1 MSKVIAI
8 GEALIDFIPHEKGRE
23 LKNVDNFLRV
33 PGGAPL
39 NVVAAVCKLGGKGK
53 MLTKLGE
60 DAFGD
65 IIIDTIKPLGVDVS
79 SILRTR
85 EANTA
90 LAFVSL
96 KEDGERDF
104 SFYRNP
110 SADML
115 LKAEEIKE
123 EDFNSGDIL
132 HFCSV
137 SLIDAPIK
145 NAHKKAIEYAKKNNC
160 IISFDPNIRL
170 PLWETP
176 KKCRDAILEF
186 IPMANII
193 KVSDEELEFI
203 TGIKDEREALK
214 SLFVGSVEVI
224 IYTKGVNGAEL
235 ITKDNIS
242 FAPSYKVKVE
252 DTTGA
257 GDSFIGAILYKISSK
272 NLSLNNLVNLSEENK
287 KEILVFANATAAV
300 TVSKKGAIG
309 ALPNI
314 KEVNEMIESNQ

>member
-39 NVVAAVCKLGGKGK
+39 NVVAAVCKLGGNGK
-53 MLTKLGE
+53 MLTKLGQ

-176 KKCRDAILEF
+176 EKCREAILEF

-214 SLFVGSVEVI
+214 SLFVGSVEVV
-224 IYTKGVNGAEL
+224 IYTKGVNGAEF

-272 NLSLNNLVNLSEENK
+272 SLDVNNLVNLSEEDK

-314 KEVNEMIESNQ
+314 KEVNEMIKNN

>member
-39 NVVAAVCKLGGKGK
+39 NVVAAVCKLGGNGK
-53 MLTKLGE
+53 MLTKLGQ

-65 IIIDTIKPLGVDVS
+65 IIIDTIKPLGVDVL

-145 NAHKKAIEYAKKNNC
+145 EAHKKAIEYAKKNNC

-176 KKCRDAILEF
+176 EKCREAILEF

-224 IYTKGVNGAEL
+224 IYTKGVNGAEF

-257 GDSFIGAILYKISSK
+257 GDSFIGAILYKISYK
-272 NLSLNNLVNLSEENK
+272 NLSLNNLINLSEEDK

-314 KEVNEMIESNQ
+314 KEVNEMIKNN

>member
-1 MSKVIAI
+1 MSKVISI
-8 GEALIDFIPHEKGRE
+8 GEALIDFIPHEKGIE

-39 NVVAAVCKLGGKGK
+39 NVVAAVCKLGGNGK

-65 IIIDTIKPLGVDVS
+65 IIIDTVKPFGVDVS
-79 SILRTR
+79 GILRTK
-85 EANTA
+85 ESNTA

-96 KEDGERDF
+96 KKDGEREF

-115 LKAEEIKE
+115 LTAEEIKE
-123 EDFNSGDIL
+123 EDFNSGDVL

-145 NAHKKAIEYAKKNNC
+145 EAHKRAIEYATKNNC
-160 IISFDPNIRL
+160 IISFDPNVRL
-170 PLWETP
+170 PLWETTE
-176 KKCRDAILEF
+176 KCRKVILEF
-186 IPMANII
+186 IPMANIL

-203 TGIKDEREALK
+203 TGIKDETRALE
-214 SLFVGSVEVI
+214 SLFIGKVEVV
-224 IYTKGVNGAEL
+224 IYTKGTNGANL
-235 ITKDNIS
+235 ITKNNTL
-242 FAPSYKVKVE
+242 FVPSYRVKVE

-257 GDSFIGAILYKISSK
+257 GDSFVGAVLYKILSQ
-272 NLSLNNLVNLSEENK
+272 NLNLNDLVNLSEENK
-287 KEILVFANATAAV
+287 KEILVFANAAAAV

-309 ALPNI
+309 ALPTI
-314 KEVNEMIESNQ
+314 EEVNKMIKNI

>member
-1 MSKVIAI
+1 MKKVISI
-8 GEALIDFIPHEKGRE
+8 GEALIDFIPQVKGVA
-23 LKNVDNFLRV
+23 LKDVEGFVRV

-39 NVVAAVCKLGGKGK
+39 NVAAAVAKLGGRAQ
-53 MLTKLGE
+53 MLTQLGA

-65 IIIDTIKPLGVDVS
+65 AILEEVIPLGVDVS
-79 SILRTR
+79 KVKRTKK
-85 EANTA
+85 ANTA

-96 KEDGERDF
+96 KENGERDF

-115 LKAEEIKE
+115 LEADEIDG
-123 EDFNSGDIL
+123 EDFEEGSIL

-145 NAHKKAIEYAKKNNC
+145 EAHRKAIKFAEENSGV
-160 IISFDPNIRL
+160 ISFDPNVRL

-176 KKCRDAILEF
+176 EHCRKAILEF
-186 IPMANII
+186 LPYANIL

-203 TGIKDEREALK
+203 TGIKDEKEALDWLLQGNVK
-214 SLFVGSVEVI
+214 VL
-224 IYTKGVNGAEL
+224 IYTKGTDGAEF
-235 ITKDNIS
+235 ITKDRTI
-242 FAPSYKVKVE
+242 FAPSFKVKAQ

-257 GDSFIGAILYKISSK
+257 GDSFIGSFLYQVAEQELSIAGLVDLEESKIK
-272 NLSLNNLVNLSEENK
+272 DMLTFCNG
-287 KEILVFANATAAV
+287 TAAL

-309 ALPNI
+309 ALPSRE
-314 KEVNEMIESNQ
+314 EVVWICSTR